1 MMKKSRSA
9 FTLVELLVVI
19 AIIGV
24 LVALLLPAVQ
34 AARESARRMQCTN
47 NLHNLGIAMHN
58 YHSSNGN
65 FPPASSAN
73 DREIEFG
80 PLRAKLV
87 DGQTL
92 HANWAILLLPYME
105 QQTLFDAFEFGDTSS
120 VDPSVNIRVNDDLNR
135 EARGTQISTMLCP
148 SDSGTEEPF
157 ADLKN
162 RRAGDNWARG
172 NYGINGLQGGIWD
185 MERFWDDP
193 DGPRRGVAGINR
205 TISVG
210 QITDGSSNVIMLAE
224 LRRGLSSFDPRGV
237 WALGLVAS
245 SIHASHAIQ
254 WTDSINDCL
263 SHDAVINGPTIFA
276 EFGPENVLKSVCM
289 DVWEQSFIS
298 ASSGIRSQHPG
309 GAVIAMADASVRFIS
324 DFIDS
329 KRLQE
334 TYNNPIPWSEPER
347 ISTYLRLN
355 VIDDG
360 QVVGADF

>member
-1 MMKKSRSA
+1 MIKSRRG

-58 YHSSNGN
+58 YHSANGS
-65 FPPASSAN
+65 FPPASAAN

-87 DGQTL
+87 DGKTL
-92 HANWAILLLPYME
+92 HANWAILLLPFME
-105 QQTLFDAFEFGDTSS
+105 QQALFDSFEFGDTSS
-120 VDPSVNIRVNDDLNR
+120 VDTRVNIRVNDDLNR
-135 EARGTQISTMLCP
+135 EARGTQLPAMLCP
-148 SDSGTEEPF
+148 SDSGIDEPF
-157 ADLKN
+157 ADVKN
-162 RRAGDNWARG
+162 NRAGDNWARG
-172 NYGINGLQGGIWD
+172 NYGINGLQGGIWN
-185 MERFWDDP
+185 MERFWDNP
-193 DGPRRGVAGINR
+193 DGPRRGVAGIHR
-205 TISVG
+205 TTSIG

-224 LRRGLSSFDPRGV
+224 LRKGLSSYDPRGV
-237 WALGLVAS
+237 WALGLVGS

-263 SHDAVINGPTIFA
+263 SQDAVINGPKIFA
-276 EFGPENVLKSVCM
+276 EFGPESQLKSICM

-298 ASSGIRSQHPG
+298 AGSVIRSQHPG
-309 GAVIAMADASVRFIS
+309 GAVIAMADSSVRFIS

-334 TYNNPIPWSEPER
+334 TYENPIPWSDSNR

-360 QVVGADF
+360 QVVGEF